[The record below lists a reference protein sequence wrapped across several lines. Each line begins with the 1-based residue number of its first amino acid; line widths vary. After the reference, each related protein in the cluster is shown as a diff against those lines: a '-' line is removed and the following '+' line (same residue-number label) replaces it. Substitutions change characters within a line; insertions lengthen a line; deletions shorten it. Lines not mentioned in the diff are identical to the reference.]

1 MVQIQINLS
10 RSILYLWLT
19 LSLTNSDKPLVGAQ
33 ESGES
38 KESREEMLHLN
49 SVAPVLMEI
58 IDLVLSLFFP
68 PNSRQR
74 AVVFRMGAMLLLHTI
89 YNTIWYIYIYMYI
102 FYHYDT
108 SLCQNNKLLA
118 SWAFTQLFI
127 DAIQD
132 CSEIIHVSNEK
143 NPGCLGYIA

>member
-1 MVQIQINLS
+1 MFQIQINLS

-19 LSLTNSDKPLVGAQ
+19 LSLTNSEKPLVGAQ

-68 PNSRQR
+68 PSSKPKGCGFQNGSDV
-74 AVVFRMGAMLLLHTI
+74 AAP
-89 YNTIWYIYIYMYI
+89 YNLQYHMIHIYICIYI
-102 FYHYDT
+102 I
-108 SLCQNNKLLA
+108 SLL
-118 SWAFTQLFI
+118 
-127 DAIQD
+127 
-132 CSEIIHVSNEK
+132 
-143 NPGCLGYIA
+143 

>member
-1 MVQIQINLS
+1 MYELRFILFS
-10 RSILYLWLT
+10 RFFAFLAIFYFSFISPQATVSSETGNVPNPNKFVKKHFVPLAYFIID
-19 LSLTNSDKPLVGAQ
+19 NSEKPLVGAQ

-89 YNTIWYIYIYMYI
+89 YNTIWYIYIYILYVYI
-102 FYHYDT
+102 I
-108 SLCQNNKLLA
+108 SLWYLTLSK
-118 SWAFTQLFI
+118 
-127 DAIQD
+127 
-132 CSEIIHVSNEK
+132 
-143 NPGCLGYIA
+143 